1 MADIAVF
8 PVVELEVNTVVSR
21 DAVLVRFA
29 FLSHVSQPME
39 QADPGRRYALSRV
52 QARQVA
58 DAICAALRELESAGS
73 QSPPGTR
80 Q

>member
-1 MADIAVF
+1 MADVAVF

-29 FLSHVSQPME
+29 FLSHVSQATE

-52 QARQVA
+52 QARQTA
-58 DAICAALRELESAGS
+58 DAMYAAIRELESAGP
-73 QSPPGTR
+73 QSVPGTA